1 MQPSEKREAPTSNV
15 QDERR
20 TVKPGA
26 CIPPKPQDRKR
37 GTGWVLVPNAGE
49 ERQTAEEQRR
59 RELLRPRHTR
69 SPSLPFAARRRH
81 HHVWYAPRCPA
92 CSTID
97 PSLPV
102 AAPRT
107 HTTRDVS
114 LFAIFLGAPT
124 VKAHELRTRS
134 REALLKQLTELKT
147 ELSQLR
153 VAQVTG
159 GAASRL
165 GKMYVPLDRG
175 FVIRAQHQLAPR
187 TTQQR
192 HIDRYRELL
201 GLSIYRSRTQRLFL
215 RQRSAA
221 CSRGSAAPSEQQQ
234 QW

>member
-1 MQPSEKREAPTSNV
+1 
-15 QDERR
+15 
-20 TVKPGA
+20 
-26 CIPPKPQDRKR
+26 
-37 GTGWVLVPNAGE
+37 
-49 ERQTAEEQRR
+49 
-59 RELLRPRHTR
+59 LRPRHTR

-107 HTTRDVS
+107 HTTRGVS

-187 TTQQR
+187 ITQQR

-215 RQRSAA
+215 
-221 CSRGSAAPSEQQQ
+221 CGSAALPVLVVQQHRVSSSNSGSCGVGAC
-234 QW
+234 